1 MERIIMSTDA
11 LEQRLSAVETAI
23 AELKQQ
29 TVPAAN
35 QSHCQK
41 SETKKVGCWMWGNI

>member
-29 TVPAAN
+29 MPAAN